1 MFTSDSPLDT
11 SVITNKSQWLVVR
24 LLPCLHPY
32 APPLPLPNPRY
43 STLRHVHT
51 GRGPI
56 PSSKQGHEN
65 NYKKINTGMRCH
77 LVSRLANTPLGN
89 VPAPPPQCTNPAKGR
104 GVPPPPL
111 GCPPTC
117 LTHPDHLLRFAGQ
130 SFRTA
135 LFLRT
140 RMAFVSHDR
149 LWLAYC
155 FPQHVIS
162 GSILHILRKRG
173 TTLCFVFAA

>member
-1 MFTSDSPLDT
+1 M
-11 SVITNKSQWLVVR
+11 
-24 LLPCLHPY
+24 
-32 APPLPLPNPRY
+32 
-43 STLRHVHT
+43 HT

-56 PSSKQGHEN
+56 PWSKQGHEN

-89 VPAPPPQCTNPAKGR
+89 VPAPPTPQCTNPAKGR

-149 LWLAYC
+149 LWLAHG
-155 FPQHVIS
+155 FPQYVIS
-162 GSILHILRKRG
+162 GRILHILQKRG
-173 TTLCFVFAA
+173 TTLFCFCSLMKCMTVSWQLCSVALHWWDQKNKTNKKSFFCGERFWTSKPLC